1 MRKRSKIKE
10 GVKMLESYKAYL
22 LEGEK
27 SELTVEKYLRDVT
40 KFLT

>member
-1 MRKRSKIKE
+1 
-10 GVKMLESYKAYL
+10 MLESYKAYL